1 MLDLNEIE
9 ILQVALAHEERARV
23 FYIRMAE
30 RHGGSAA
37 GDLFVF
43 LSREEE
49 GHIRR
54 LTSRY
59 GVPEFEKKWEEKFLP
74 YLIDLDRLAWEE
86 GLGTQYTPGPEAVRR
101 GLGIA
106 RKAEFH
112 AIAFYAESGKTV
124 DDRKTK
130 TLLAELEE
138 EERNHLAKIEGY
150 LGDLPPAPFPPKGDR
165 NAR

>member
-9 ILQVALAHEERARV
+9 ILRVALAHEERARA
-23 FYIRMAE
+23 FYLRMAE
-30 RHGGSAA
+30 QHGGSIV

-54 LTSRY
+54 LTLRY
-59 GVPEFEKKWEEKFLP
+59 GLEEFEKKWEEKFLP
-74 YLIDLDRLAWEE
+74 YLIDLDRLASEE
-86 GLGTQYTPGPEAVRR
+86 GLGARYTTGPEAVRR

-106 RKAEFH
+106 RKAESH
-112 AIAFYAESGKTV
+112 AIAFYAEAGKV
-124 DDRKTK
+124 VEDPSTK
-130 TLLAELEE
+130 SLLAELEE

-150 LGDLPPAPFPPKGDR
+150 LADLPPAPL
-165 NAR
+165 

>member
-9 ILQVALAHEERARV
+9 ILQVALAHEERARA
-23 FYIRMAE
+23 FYVRMAN
-30 RHGGSAA
+30 RHDESTTR
-37 GDLFVF
+37 DLFLF

-59 GVPEFEKKWEEKFLP
+59 GIPEFEKKWEEKSLP
-74 YLIDLDRLAWEE
+74 RLINLDRLAWEE
-86 GLGTQYTPGPEAVRR
+86 GVETQYTTGPEAVRR

-106 RKAEFH
+106 LKAESH
-112 AIAFYAESGKTV
+112 AIAFYSEAGKVVT
-124 DDRKTK
+124 DPSTK

-150 LGDLPPAPFPPKGDR
+150 LADLPPAPR
-165 NAR
+165 

>member
-9 ILQVALAHEERARV
+9 ILQVALAHEERARA
-23 FYIRMAE
+23 FYVRMAE

-59 GVPEFEKKWEEKFLP
+59 GIPEFEKKWEEKFLP
-74 YLIDLDRLAWEE
+74 YLIDLDRLAFEE
-86 GLGTQYTPGPEAVRR
+86 GVAAQHTTGPEAVRR

-106 RKAEFH
+106 RKAESH
-112 AIAFYAESGKTV
+112 AIAFYAQSVETV
-124 DDRKTK
+124 EDKETK
-130 TLLAELEE
+130 ALLAELEE

-150 LGDLPPAPFPPKGDR
+150 LADLPPAPL
-165 NAR
+165 

>member
-9 ILQVALAHEERARV
+9 ILRVALAHEERARA
-23 FYIRMAE
+23 FYLRMAE

-59 GVPEFEKKWEEKFLP
+59 GIEEFEKKWEEKFLP

-86 GLGTQYTPGPEAVRR
+86 GLATEYTTGPEAVRR

-106 RKAEFH
+106 RKAESH
-112 AIAFYAESGKTV
+112 AISFYALSRETV
-124 DDRKTK
+124 EDKKTK
-130 TLLAELEE
+130 ALLSELEA

-150 LGDLPPAPFPPKGDR
+150 LADLPPAPL
-165 NAR
+165 

>member
-9 ILQVALAHEERARV
+9 ILRVALAHEERARA
-23 FYIRMAE
+23 FYLRMAE
-30 RHGGSAA
+30 RHGGSTA

-59 GVPEFEKKWEEKFLP
+59 GIEEFEKKWEEKFLP

-86 GLGTQYTPGPEAVRR
+86 GLASQYTTGPEAARR

-106 RKAEFH
+106 RKAESH
-112 AIAFYAESGKTV
+112 AITFYAQSREVVEDGKT
-124 DDRKTK
+124 KA
-130 TLLAELEE
+130 LLA
-138 EERNHLAKIEGY
+138 
-150 LGDLPPAPFPPKGDR
+150 
-165 NAR
+165 

>member
-9 ILQVALAHEERARV
+9 ILRVALAHEERARA
-23 FYIRMAE
+23 FYLRMAE

-59 GVPEFEKKWEEKFLP
+59 GIEEFEKKWEEKFLP

-86 GLGTQYTPGPEAVRR
+86 GLATEYTTGPEAVRQ

-106 RKAEFH
+106 RKAESH
-112 AIAFYAESGKTV
+112 AISFYALSRETV
-124 DDRKTK
+124 EDKKTK
-130 TLLAELEE
+130 ALLSELEA

-150 LGDLPPAPFPPKGDR
+150 LADLPPAPL
-165 NAR
+165 

>member
-9 ILQVALAHEERARV
+9 ILRVALAHEERARA
-23 FYIRMAE
+23 FYVRV
-30 RHGGSAA
+30 RDGY
-37 GDLFVF
+37 GDLTAADLFAF

-59 GVPEFEKKWEEKFLP
+59 GIPEFEKKWEEKFLP

-86 GLGTQYTPGPEAVRR
+86 GLGTRYTTGPEAVRR

-106 RKAEFH
+106 LKAESH
-112 AIAFYAESGKTV
+112 AIAFYAEAGKV
-124 DDRKTK
+124 VEDKSTK
-130 TLLAELEE
+130 TLLAELEG
-138 EERNHLAKIEGY
+138 EERNHLAMIEGY
-150 LGDLPPAPFPPKGDR
+150 LADLPPAPR
-165 NAR
+165 

>member
-9 ILQVALAHEERARV
+9 ILQVALAHEERARA
-23 FYIRMAE
+23 FYERMAG
-30 RHGGSAA
+30 RHGDSTA
-37 GDLFVF
+37 GDLFAF

-54 LTSRY
+54 LTERY
-59 GVPEFEKKWEEKFLP
+59 GIPEFEKKWEEKFLP

-86 GLGTQYTPGPEAVRR
+86 GLETQYTTGQEAVRR

-106 RKAEFH
+106 RKAESH
-112 AIAFYAESGKTV
+112 AVAFYAQSGKIV
-124 DDRKTK
+124 EDKKTK

-138 EERNHLAKIEGY
+138 EERNHLVKIEGY
-150 LGDLPPAPFPPKGDR
+150 LADLPPEPR
-165 NAR
+165 

>member
-9 ILQVALAHEERARV
+9 ILRVALAHEERARA
-23 FYIRMAE
+23 FYLRMAE

-59 GVPEFEKKWEEKFLP
+59 GIEEFEKKWEEKFLP
-74 YLIDLDRLAWEE
+74 YLIDLDRLAWDE
-86 GLGTQYTPGPEAVRR
+86 GLGTQYTTGLEAVRR

-106 RKAEFH
+106 RKAESH
-112 AIAFYAESGKTV
+112 AITFYAQSVETV
-124 DDRKTK
+124 EDRKTK
-130 TLLAELEE
+130 ALLAELEM

-150 LGDLPPAPFPPKGDR
+150 LADLPPATP
-165 NAR
+165 

>member
-9 ILQVALAHEERARV
+9 ILRVALAHEERARA
-23 FYIRMAE
+23 FYLRMAE

-59 GVPEFEKKWEEKFLP
+59 GIEEFEKKWEEKFLP

-86 GLGTQYTPGPEAVRR
+86 GLATEYTAGPEAVRR

-106 RKAEFH
+106 RKAESH
-112 AIAFYAESGKTV
+112 AISFYALSRETV
-124 DDRKTK
+124 EDKKTK
-130 TLLAELEE
+130 ALLSELEA

-150 LGDLPPAPFPPKGDR
+150 LADLPPAPL
-165 NAR
+165 

>member
-9 ILQVALAHEERARV
+9 ILRVALAHEERARAC
-23 FYIRMAE
+23 YLRMAE

-59 GVPEFEKKWEEKFLP
+59 GIEEFEKKWEEKFLP

-86 GLGTQYTPGPEAVRR
+86 GLATEYTTGPESVRR

-106 RKAEFH
+106 RKAESH
-112 AIAFYAESGKTV
+112 AITFYAQSREVVEDGKT
-124 DDRKTK
+124 KA
-130 TLLAELEE
+130 LLAELEG

-150 LGDLPPAPFPPKGDR
+150 LADLPPAPL
-165 NAR
+165 

>member
-9 ILQVALAHEERARV
+9 ILQVALAHEERARA
-23 FYIRMAE
+23 FYVRMAE
-30 RHGGSAA
+30 RHGGSTA
-37 GDLFVF
+37 GDLFLF

-59 GVPEFEKKWEEKFLP
+59 GIPEFEKKWEEKFLP
-74 YLIDLDRLAWEE
+74 YLIDLDRLAREE
-86 GLGTQYTPGPEAVRR
+86 GVATKNTTGPEAVRG

-106 RKAEFH
+106 RKAESH
-112 AIAFYAESGKTV
+112 AIAFYAESVKIV
-124 DDRKTK
+124 EDKKTK

-138 EERNHLAKIEGY
+138 AERNHLAKIEGY
-150 LGDLPPAPFPPKGDR
+150 LADLPPAPR
-165 NAR
+165 